1 MKCKLYALLILLLSF
16 WSCKQTNE
24 TLNPKLNSTQSEWN
38 RDFNFFPSSTT
49 NAVYNHEGY
58 SFSYAEQFEQ
68 AEWVAYVLEDNDI
81 QNVDFKRPYFEVD
94 PSVTTGSAHWKNY
107 KSSGY
112 DKGHLCPAGDRRS
125 SLKLYEETF
134 LTSNISPQKRDFNAG
149 IWNRL
154 EQKTRYWAKK
164 YNGLYVITA
173 GVLKG
178 NMDAIGSENVAVP
191 NFFYKVLMTK
201 DKTKMI
207 AFLMPH
213 NDSDE
218 ALYKYVI
225 SIDELEKRTG
235 IDFFPDLD
243 DALENQLESQNNYKN
258 WAF

>member
-1 MKCKLYALLILLLSF
+1 MKFKLNTFLILLLSF

-24 TLNPKLNSTQSEWN
+24 KLNSNLNSTQSDWN
-38 RDFNFFPSSTT
+38 TDFNFFPSSTT

-107 KSSGY
+107 KGSGY

-149 IWNRL
+149 LWNRL
-154 EQKTRYWAKK
+154 EQKTRYWAQK
-164 YNGLYVITA
+164 YDGVYVITA

-178 NMDAIGSENVAVP
+178 NMVTIGSENVAVP

-207 AFLMPH
+207 AFLIPH

-218 ALYKYVI
+218 PLYKYVVCV
-225 SIDELEKRTG
+225 DELEKRTG
-235 IDFFPDLD
+235 IDFFPDLH
-243 DALENQLESQNNYKN
+243 DALENKLESQNNYKN